1 MSHAFDDNGRK
12 YGGEGDLEDWWS
24 KDTADKFK
32 HHTEC
37 LVEQYDNLT
46 LAGHH
51 VHGRYG
57 RICCYYVGIKRRI
70 LIIFSETLLV
80 KT

>member
-1 MSHAFDDNGRK
+1 MVGIIRVRIFGAIGFSIGHELSHAFDDNGRK

-51 VHGRYG
+51 VHGR
-57 RICCYYVGIKRRI
+57 
-70 LIIFSETLLV
+70 
-80 KT
+80 

>member
-1 MSHAFDDNGRK
+1 MLNFGAIGFSIGHELSHAFDDNGRK

-24 KDTADKFK
+24 KDTVDKFK

-51 VHGRYG
+51 VHGR
-57 RICCYYVGIKRRI
+57 
-70 LIIFSETLLV
+70 
-80 KT
+80 